1 MAAKALVA
9 EAVGAFVLVAV
20 TCGAHMIAAPA
31 GGGIIAPAIG
41 AGLAMMALHASLA
54 HVSGAHFN
62 PAVTIGLIA
71 AGRFDTGNA
80 VGYLL
85 AQVLGALAAAFM
97 LQAVLASALSS
108 GPATGVMWNGL
119 TVASNSYGAARGF
132 DMTGA
137 LVVEIFA
144 AAVLLFVFVGTTGKK
159 GVAGMAPLA
168 IGATLAMLM
177 LVAIPVTNASLNPA
191 RSTATA
197 VLAGGAPLSQ
207 LWVFWLAPIVGG
219 IIGGSLAK
227 WLQDD

>member
-9 EAVGAFVLVAV
+9 EAVGTFVLVASV
-20 TCGAHMIAAPA
+20 CGAHMIAAPA
-31 GGGIIAPAIG
+31 GGGIIAPALA
-41 AGLAMMALHASLA
+41 AGSTMMALHAALA
-54 HVSGAHFN
+54 NVSGAHFN

-71 AGRFDTGNA
+71 AGRFDSGNA

-85 AQVLGALAAAFM
+85 AQVIGGLAAAFM
-97 LQAVLASALSS
+97 LQTVLASALSS

-132 DMTGA
+132 DMAGA
-137 LVVEIFA
+137 IVVEMFVA
-144 AAVLLFVFVGTTGKK
+144 AALLLVFVGTTGKK
-159 GVAGMAPLA
+159 GVAGIAPLA
-168 IGATLAMLM
+168 IGATLAALM

-197 VLAGGAPLSQ
+197 VLAGGLPLSQ
-207 LWVFWLAPIVGG
+207 LWVFWLAPIAGG
-219 IIGGSLAK
+219 IIGGAMAK